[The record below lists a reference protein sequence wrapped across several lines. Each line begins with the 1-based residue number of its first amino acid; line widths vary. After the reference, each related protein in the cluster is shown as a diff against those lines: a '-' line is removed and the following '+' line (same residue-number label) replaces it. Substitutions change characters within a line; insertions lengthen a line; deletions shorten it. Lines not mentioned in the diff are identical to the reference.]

1 MNCLVT
7 GATGFLG
14 LHLCLALRERGYS
27 VAAGLRREV
36 KGPWD
41 RVALFDLAGGDIVPS
56 KLEGVSCIF
65 HVAGKAHSLSETVQ
79 ESYEYMQINT
89 TGTRR
94 LLEASKAAG
103 VQRLVFFSSVKAM
116 GEGSV
121 DCIDESFESAPT
133 TPYGRSKLDA
143 ERLVLEGGY
152 IPHAT
157 VLRLSMVYGPTNKG
171 NLPRMIEAIARG
183 RFPPMADVGNRRSM
197 VHVEDVV
204 QAALL
209 AAEQAQAAG
218 QTYILTDGRAY
229 STRQMYEWICE
240 ALGRP
245 VPNPVVPQAVLKLL
259 AKTGDAI
266 GRLRGRRFMFDSD
279 ALEKL
284 TGSAWYSSEK
294 IQRDLGFQPE
304 RDLRGSL
311 PEIVAWLGLK

>member
-14 LHLCLALRERGYS
+14 RHLCMTLRERGHS
-27 VAAGLRREV
+27 VVAGLRREV
-36 KGPWD
+36 RGPWD
-41 RVALFDLAGGDIVPS
+41 RVAFLDLAGGDISPS
-56 KLEGVSCIF
+56 DLEGVSCVF
-65 HVAGKAHSLSETVQ
+65 HLAGKAHALSETAQ
-79 ESYEYMQINT
+79 DSKEYIQINT

-94 LLEASKAAG
+94 LLEAAKEVG
-103 VQRLVFFSSVKAM
+103 VRQLVFFSSVKAM
-116 GEGSV
+116 GEGGA
-121 DCIDESFESAPT
+121 DCIDESFGGEPT
-133 TPYGRSKLDA
+133 TAYGRSKRDA

-183 RFPPMADVGNRRSM
+183 RFPPMADLGNRRSM

-209 AAEQAQAAG
+209 AAKQAQAAG

-245 VPNPVVPQAVLKLL
+245 VPNLLVPPAVLTLL

-284 TGSAWYSSEK
+284 TGSACYCSEK
-294 IQRDLGFQPE
+294 IQRDLGFRPE
-304 RDLRGSL
+304 RDLRESL